1 MDRLKSMFIASMSH
15 ELRTPLN
22 SIIGFSSVLLKEWD
36 GPVNSAQKES
46 LSSVLAAGKHLQ
58 LIINEII
65 DVSKIE
71 AGKAES
77 VIEEFDLQ
85 DLFDEALAI
94 TETGNAWKGLKF
106 SAARTRLVMR
116 TDRRRLLQCVIN
128 LLSNAVKFTPEGSVS
143 INLDILSA
151 PSDKPD
157 SGLVEISVADTGIG
171 TQKEDIPRLFSPFVR
186 LAVPSSEKI
195 PGTGLGLYLVRE
207 ITAEILKGEVY
218 VNSVYGQGSTF
229 GLRIPIRRE
238 QDR

>member
-1 MDRLKSMFIASMSH
+1 LDRLKSMFIASMSN

-85 DLFDEALAI
+85 GLLEETLAI

-128 LLSNAVKFTPEGSVS
+128 LLNNAVKFTPEGSVP
-143 INLDILSA
+143 INIDILSD
-151 PSDKPD
+151 PSDNPD
-157 SGLVEISVADTGIG
+157 SGLVGIGVADAGLGI
-171 TQKEDIPRLFSPFVR
+171 QKEDIPRLFSSFVR
-186 LAVPSSEKI
+186 LAAHPAEKI
-195 PGTGLGLYLVRE
+195 PGTGLGLYLVRK
-207 ITAEILKGEVY
+207 ITAEILMGGVY
-218 VNSVYGQGSTF
+218 VNSVCRQGSTF